1 MYSSSSGL
9 AKNINELQSD
19 ILAEKLSNNPYLK
32 YHVLIEK
39 NKQLGTANQTII
51 GAINEVLRKVQSAS
65 NTNKAALVELYNV
78 LGHVGAK
85 PELSAQ
91 VLSQAPSL
99 IELVLDLKARID
111 TGDIGSGG
119 SSSKIKFQK
128 DVFMIDHEPQSVFP
142 LSFKPRPNSIF
153 ITVNGIK
160 YNDGFRMDENS
171 NTLIWLFDESA
182 GGFDI
187 TESEVI
193 IHYTY
198 DSEE

>member
-1 MYSSSSGL
+1 MYSSSSEL
-9 AKNINELQSD
+9 TRNINELQSD
-19 ILAEKLSNNPYLK
+19 ILAEKLSDNPYLK

-39 NKQLGTANQTII
+39 NKRLSTANQTVI

-65 NTNKAALVELYNV
+65 NTNKVALAELYNV

-85 PELSAQ
+85 PELSSK

-111 TGDIGSGG
+111 SGEIGTGGF
-119 SSSKIKFQK
+119 SSRIKFQK
-128 DVFMIDHEPQSVFP
+128 DVFMVGHEPQSTFP

-160 YNDGFRMDENS
+160 YNDGFRIDENS
-171 NTLIWLFDESA
+171 NTLIWLFGDNA

-187 TESEVI
+187 IESEVI

-198 DSEE
+198 DIEE